1 MDNMRMYDRA
11 AGRMLW
17 AETNEPYGEPTM
29 EVDAV
34 ACPPEYALGVLLKGE
49 GVIEECQGGEHF
61 EVPVGDAEA
70 RLASGEWV
78 ELDIPTL
85 MGVLREECPEYFDE
99 IGLRRE
105 DDTMGTIKVNM
116 LGDTPEGQWKNAI
129 SLYEVA
135 IRSNTDEIRS
145 IARDADFLDGESL
158 EDAMRELTDR
168 ADAIDRI
175 AGNILAELGRV
186 VGVERDED
194 EMER

>member
-49 GVIEECQGGEHF
+49 SVIEECQGGEHL
-61 EVPVGDAEA
+61 EVPVGVAEA

-99 IGLRRE
+99 I
-105 DDTMGTIKVNM
+105 
-116 LGDTPEGQWKNAI
+116 
-129 SLYEVA
+129 EVPQA
-135 IRSNTDEIRS
+135 
-145 IARDADFLDGESL
+145 AD
-158 EDAMRELTDR
+158 MTR
-168 ADAIDRI
+168 
-175 AGNILAELGRV
+175 
-186 VGVERDED
+186 
-194 EMER
+194 